1 MNLLLFGATG
11 MIGQR
16 VLAEALRRGHSV
28 TAVARDPSKVAAAE
42 GPKLSR
48 RRGDVTDA
56 AGAAALVAGHDVVV
70 SAYAPPAGRE
80 GQIVDVART
89 LVRAVAAAQP
99 PPRLVWV
106 GGAGILE
113 VAPGARLIDAP
124 VFPASLKAIAQAHI
138 DAYAVLER
146 SDVDWTSFAPAA
158 LIQPGERTGK
168 YRTAT
173 DQLVVDAAGN
183 SSISAEDYAVALLD
197 EVENP
202 KFKHGLMTAGY

>member
-11 MIGQR
+11 MIGRR
-16 VLAEALRRGHSV
+16 VLSEALRRGHTV
-28 TAVARDPSKVAAAE
+28 TAVARDPSKVTE
-42 GPKLSR
+42 QSPRLSL

-80 GQIVDVART
+80 AHLVDVAHT
-89 LVRAVAAAQP
+89 LVRAVGAADP

-124 VFPASLKAIAQAHI
+124 AFPASFRAIAQAHI
-138 DAYAVLER
+138 DAFTVLQR

-158 LIQPGERTGK
+158 LIQPGERTAT

-183 SSISAEDYAVALLD
+183 SCISAEDYAVALLD
-197 EVENP
+197 EVEAP
-202 KFKHGLMTAGY
+202 RFKHGLMTAGY